1 MCQYVDMVCVH
12 CGHNTRV
19 VNTREQKRS
28 NQVWRRRQCETC
40 KAVFTTEEAVVY
52 QGSWTVRSSAC
63 VVRPF
68 SRDKLFISLYES
80 CQHRST
86 ALNDAAGLTDTVIK
100 KTGGQIKD
108 GVVSRRSL
116 VQTAQ
121 VALNRFDEAASVHY
135 QAFHH
140 S

>member
-1 MCQYVDMVCVH
+1 MVCVH
-12 CGHNTRV
+12 CGYNTRV

-28 NQVWRRRQCETC
+28 NQVWRRRHCEHC

-52 QGSWTVRSSAC
+52 QGSWMVHDPAD
-63 VVRPF
+63 VVQPF
-68 SRDKLFISLYES
+68 SRDKLFLSLYES

-86 ALNDAAGLTDTVIK
+86 ALSDAAGLTDTVIK
-100 KTGGQIKD
+100 KIGSQIKD
-108 GVVSRRSL
+108 GMISKRSL
-116 VQTAQ
+116 VQTAL
-121 VALNRFDEAASVHY
+121 VALNRFDKAASVHY